1 MFAGFDFKIDS
12 QENLINFSDY
22 AIQGKNHLDSSKAA
36 VERNLKE
43 IVINGT
49 ESLDGSSIQGEW
61 FPEINAD
68 IFISHSHDD
77 ADLANGIVGWINS
90 NFNLHCFIDS
100 NVWGYSD
107 ELLEKLNSRYS
118 NKRPNSNG
126 GYLYDHQSCINASKH
141 VDTMLTIALHK
152 MINRCECVILLN
164 TGNAISRVKKY
175 EDLQH
180 DTTFSPWIYS
190 ELICSSLIQQ
200 RRPERYSSQR
210 MQGTQNFDAVNESLQ
225 IAYEIPTKHLLPLDP
240 KTLSAWKEA
249 YMGNKL
255 HPLDVLYNQFPQS
268 EIQKKHSQWMRRTD
282 TNA

>member
-77 ADLANGIVGWINS
+77 ADLANGIAGWINS

-141 VDTMLTIALHK
+141 VDTMLTIALH
-152 MINRCECVILLN
+152 MPLREPVSIS
-164 TGNAISRVKKY
+164 TGIV
-175 EDLQH
+175 L
-180 DTTFSPWIYS
+180 
-190 ELICSSLIQQ
+190 EL
-200 RRPERYSSQR
+200 
-210 MQGTQNFDAVNESLQ
+210 
-225 IAYEIPTKHLLPLDP
+225 KHVGME
-240 KTLSAWKEA
+240 K
-249 YMGNKL
+249 
-255 HPLDVLYNQFPQS
+255 
-268 EIQKKHSQWMRRTD
+268 SQWP
-282 TNA
+282 

>member
-22 AIQGKNHLDSSKAA
+22 VIQGKNHLDSSKAD

-68 IFISHSHDD
+68 IFISHSRDD
-77 ADLANGIVGWINS
+77 ADLANGIAGWINS

-107 ELLEKLNSRYS
+107 ELLENLNSRYS

-164 TGNAISRVKKY
+164 TGNAISRMKKY
-175 EDLQH
+175 EDLQR

-200 RRPERYSSQR
+200 RRPERHSSQG

-225 IAYEIPTKHLLPLDP
+225 IAYEVPTKHLLPLDP
-240 KTLSAWKEA
+240 KTLSAWKAA
-249 YMGNKL
+249 YVGNKL
-255 HPLDVLYNQFPQS
+255 HPLDVLYNQFPQ
-268 EIQKKHSQWMRRTD
+268 IQK
-282 TNA
+282 NILNG